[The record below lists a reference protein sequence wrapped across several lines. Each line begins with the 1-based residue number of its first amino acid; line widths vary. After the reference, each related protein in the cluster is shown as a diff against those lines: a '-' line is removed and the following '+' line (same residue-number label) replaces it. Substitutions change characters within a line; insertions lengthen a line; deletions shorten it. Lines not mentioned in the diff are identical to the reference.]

1 MSEINFTP
9 SGPVVK
15 AWMEDDSFVRVLI
28 GPVGSGKTAGACVEI
43 LRRSMAQEP
52 GPDGIRRTRWA
63 IIRNT
68 FAMLKSTTLK
78 SWEQWCPR
86 TFGKLTIGGSP
97 IVHRIQ
103 APGLDIEVMFLPLD
117 TEEDV
122 SKLLSLE
129 ITGAWIDECREI
141 PKGVLDV
148 LTTRVGRYPS
158 RLQGGCTWRGILLTS
173 NPSDT
178 EHWLHKVFSPT
189 DPGVKIPKNWVMMRQ
204 PSGRS
209 PEAENIHNLP
219 KDYYLTLM
227 EGKDAEFVKV
237 YVDGL
242 DGFLIEGQVVY
253 PSFRDSVHVP
263 QSPVLPLPGIPL
275 VLGADWGLTPACAIC
290 QQWPDGR
297 ILVVDEFVC
306 DDSGIIRFADSLTAF
321 MKQRYPDFQVSA
333 AIGDPAGTSR
343 GPDERTIFEI
353 MNSRTPWRWKPA
365 GTNDPT
371 LRIEAVSA
379 FLNRM
384 VDGKPG
390 FMLNPGCG
398 VLRKGFAGGYCFAK
412 VATSGS
418 ATYHESPKKNQYS
431 HPHDALQYAVLGMG
445 GSDLALNRETRRNRS
460 RVAEG
465 MDDPVFGPTT
475 PGQGTGVVWGDARPK
490 HLGPRDAPRRTAVP
504 GQDFD
509 VFS

>member
-1 MSEINFTP
+1 VSDLTFKP
-9 SGPVVK
+9 SGPVIR
-15 AWMEDDSFVRVLI
+15 AWMEDPAFVKILM
-28 GPVGSGKTAGACVEI
+28 GPLGSGKTAAACVEI
-43 LRRSMAQEP
+43 LRRAMGQAP
-52 GPDGIRRTRWA
+52 GPDGVRRSRWA

-68 FAMLKSTTLK
+68 FAELRTTTVK
-78 SWEQWCPR
+78 SWTQWVPPQ
-86 TFGKLTIGGSP
+86 FGKLTMGGSP
-97 IVHRIQ
+97 ITHRITTKE
-103 APGLDIEVMFLPLD
+103 LDVEVFFVPLD
-117 TEEDV
+117 SDDDV
-122 SKLLSLE
+122 RKLLSLE
-129 ITGAWIDECREI
+129 LTGGWIDECREI
-141 PKGVLDV
+141 QKSVLDA
-148 LTTRVGRYPS
+148 LTGRVGRYPS
-158 RLQGGCTWRGILLTS
+158 RLMGGCTWSGILLTS

-178 EHWLHKVFSPT
+178 ESWLYKVANNLPEGWAFHHQPGGLEPNAENKDNLPINYYERMAAGKDPEWVKVF
-189 DPGVKIPKNWVMMRQ
+189 I
-204 PSGRS
+204 
-209 PEAENIHNLP
+209 
-219 KDYYLTLM
+219 
-227 EGKDAEFVKV
+227 
-237 YVDGL
+237 DGL
-242 DGFLIEGQVVY
+242 FGFLIEGQVVY

-263 QSPVLPLPGIPL
+263 AAPVPPLPGIPL

-297 ILVVDEFVC
+297 ILVVDEYVC

-460 RVAEG
+460 TLAVG
-465 MDDPVFGPTT
+465 MDDPVFDPSI
-475 PGQGTGVVWGDARPK
+475 PAQGTGVVWGDARPK

>member
-1 MSEINFTP
+1 
-9 SGPVVK
+9 
-15 AWMEDDSFVRVLI
+15 
-28 GPVGSGKTAGACVEI
+28 
-43 LRRSMAQEP
+43 
-52 GPDGIRRTRWA
+52 
-63 IIRNT
+63 
-68 FAMLKSTTLK
+68 
-78 SWEQWCPR
+78 
-86 TFGKLTIGGSP
+86 
-97 IVHRIQ
+97 
-103 APGLDIEVMFLPLD
+103 
-117 TEEDV
+117 
-122 SKLLSLE
+122 
-129 ITGAWIDECREI
+129 
-141 PKGVLDV
+141 
-148 LTTRVGRYPS
+148 
-158 RLQGGCTWRGILLTS
+158 
-173 NPSDT
+173 
-178 EHWLHKVFSPT
+178 
-189 DPGVKIPKNWVMMRQ
+189 MMRQ

-209 PEAENIHNLP
+209 PEAENIQNLP

-398 VLRKGFAGGYCFAK
+398 ILRKGFAGGYCFAK

-490 HLGPRDAPRRTAVP
+490 HLGPRDAQRRRDEADDDWRTR
-504 GQDFD
+504 
-509 VFS
+509 